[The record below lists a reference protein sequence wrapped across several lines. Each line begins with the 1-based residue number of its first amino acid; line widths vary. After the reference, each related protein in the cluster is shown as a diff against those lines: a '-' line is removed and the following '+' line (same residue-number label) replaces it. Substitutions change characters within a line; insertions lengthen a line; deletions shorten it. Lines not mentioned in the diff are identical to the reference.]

1 MGTVQAHRVRA
12 TARSFFPGRSRPSM
26 ARPSRVRSASPSFAQ
41 GSTCRL
47 KSACSPSRSAEV
59 RPPRLRYAELGL
71 PRATA
76 AGSPPKQWS
85 AVAAANVRRRP
96 PPVGEFKS
104 HPDKARPRDSLRSV
118 MSYATSPSRDYPA
131 SIPRT
136 GPVALCRT
144 MPDSALDQGFRGQDS
159 TQPHGLDTLRP
170 SEKRK
175 VTGSTPVPT
184 TTTMARQNAW
194 SSLVFS
200 RASV

>member
-1 MGTVQAHRVRA
+1 
-12 TARSFFPGRSRPSM
+12 
-26 ARPSRVRSASPSFAQ
+26 
-41 GSTCRL
+41 
-47 KSACSPSRSAEV
+47 
-59 RPPRLRYAELGL
+59 
-71 PRATA
+71 
-76 AGSPPKQWS
+76 
-85 AVAAANVRRRP
+85 
-96 PPVGEFKS
+96 
-104 HPDKARPRDSLRSV
+104 
-118 MSYATSPSRDYPA
+118 
-131 SIPRT
+131 
-136 GPVALCRT
+136 